1 MNSTLTRVAHIEY
14 KEFNSLRSPKSAAL
28 IWDMA
33 FIAAMQLFLIFI
45 NERDVL

>member
-14 KEFNSLRSPKSAAL
+14 KEFNLLRSPKSAAL